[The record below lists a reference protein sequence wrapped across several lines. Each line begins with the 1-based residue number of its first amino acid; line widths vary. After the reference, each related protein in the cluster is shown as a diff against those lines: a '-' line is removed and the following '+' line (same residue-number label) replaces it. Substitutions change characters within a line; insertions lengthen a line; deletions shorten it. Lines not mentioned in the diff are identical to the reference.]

1 MPPTN
6 HLAAQLT
13 AYSLTHTTDAA
24 TTWAAVLR
32 HLDPEGL
39 RAIAATMPADSMG
52 TSLRAQ
58 LEALAHAIQ
67 TQPFTLGDK

>member
-6 HLAAQLT
+6 NLAAQLT

-24 TTWAAVLR
+24 
-32 HLDPEGL
+32 
-39 RAIAATMPADSMG
+39 ATLPANEMG

-58 LEALAHAIQ
+58 LEARAHDLQ
-67 TQPFTLGDK
+67 TQPFTLGPN

>member
-6 HLAAQLT
+6 NLAAQLT

-24 TTWAAVLR
+24 ATWAAVLR

-39 RAIAATMPADSMG
+39 RAIAATMPANEMG

-58 LEALAHAIQ
+58 LEARAKAMHN
-67 TQPFTLGDK
+67 TTLGPK